1 MHRLSTDVAL
11 SLGDLLEMDEGILG
25 VVTSLAGSLV
35 LTDRRVVIVREGHS
49 YRPSNGI
56 RSWDISSDVGF
67 RYGAPRGGMGRL
79 VVGDGKAETSF
90 FVNESDCTEALRL
103 VTMAHSIADRA
114 TALDLLALRA
124 S

>member
-1 MHRLSTDVAL
+1 MHRLPTDVAK
-11 SLGDLLEMDEGILG
+11 SLGDFLQTDEGILG

-35 LTDRRVVIVREGHS
+35 LTDRRVVIVREGHG
-49 YRPSNGI
+49 YRPQNGI

-79 VVGDGKAETSF
+79 VVGDGKAATSF
-90 FVNESDCTEALRL
+90 FVNESDWTEAMRL
-103 VTMAHSIADRA
+103 VTMAHSIAHRSAAHDRLA
-114 TALDLLALRA
+114 LLA